1 MRAICCPLASVS
13 TATQRRRCTPP
24 YRRSAR
30 GKAPFPFVAGN
41 EGVGQVEAVGSGVK
55 GLAAG
60 DFVVA
65 STPGMGASHALPRTA
80 GRRRRCVAAA
90 PRCSFLPPL
99 PLPPAPAGTWSS
111 HVVSDA
117 SGWTSL
123 AGGAVPGSAALSV
136 EAAAVRAASHARES
150 LLSLFFPD
158 AAPCRH
164 VRSARRTARP
174 SAPPLSPS
182 LSPRHPQTSVAAP
195 LLAKHLL
202 ATRPLARGAV
212 LVQNC
217 AGSTVGQA
225 VIQYAAAAGVKTVN
239 IMRKTS
245 DWENKVTYLQGLGA
259 GAWRGAA
266 RRGAALAA
274 ALAAR
279 RAARERD
286 SRSAAAFPRLTALS
300 RSTHPPP
307 PPAPRARPPPGLVV
321 DEDFARRA
329 PAFARLLSDVAP
341 PALGLNGTG
350 GAAAAAVLRAL
361 APGAD
366 LVTYGCMS
374 GQPVRAGA
382 DVFAT
387 KQQTLRG
394 ASLAAAL
401 AGLAKPARDAAVRA
415 AVDDVAGGEAAR
427 VRLLLARE
435 PFADFPAALARA
447 ARAGERKVVLVMA

>member
-1 MRAICCPLASVS
+1 V
-13 TATQRRRCTPP
+13 
-24 YRRSAR
+24 
-30 GKAPFPFVAGN
+30 
-41 EGVGQVEAVGSGVK
+41 
-55 GLAAG
+55 
-60 DFVVA
+60 
-65 STPGMGASHALPRTA
+65 
-80 GRRRRCVAAA
+80 
-90 PRCSFLPPL
+90 
-99 PLPPAPAGTWSS
+99 
-111 HVVSDA
+111 
-117 SGWTSL
+117 
-123 AGGAVPGSAALSV
+123 
-136 EAAAVRAASHARES
+136 
-150 LLSLFFPD
+150 
-158 AAPCRH
+158 
-164 VRSARRTARP
+164 
-174 SAPPLSPS
+174 
-182 LSPRHPQTSVAAP
+182 
-195 LLAKHLL
+195 
-202 ATRPLARGAV
+202 
-212 LVQNC
+212 
-217 AGSTVGQA
+217 
-225 VIQYAAAAGVKTVN
+225 
-239 IMRKTS
+239 
-245 DWENKVTYLQGLGA
+245 
-259 GAWRGAA
+259 A

-286 SRSAAAFPRLTALS
+286 SRSAAAFPRLAALS
-300 RSTHPPP
+300 RSTRPPP
-307 PPAPRARPPPGLVV
+307 LPAPAPRARPPPGLVV